1 MIKVYLDWNCITH
14 CKDSLVELKE
24 LLIKRYNNVFICP
37 FSEAHIRDVLTK
49 SNCGSEYYEQDL
61 DLLTQISG
69 GNMLLLKRNTIKLYK
84 VNPREYISKEGDVLD
99 YIQNEFTFPYDTIR
113 QSLKLALN
121 DIDRNRIS
129 KEDAPQNVIPL
140 IDKMVRRDSNVNTD
154 INSILERSNT
164 LGNNTLETKIK
175 QVYYVLDMLG
185 YKSEDKRKS
194 FANIDTDAQHIALAS
209 LCDYLITNDKKMR
222 DKANAIYSHMHCV
235 TKVMDSQAF
244 IDEMPIVVKRCYD
257 LELIPNA
264 MATKGTPTIKED
276 GGAVLKALD
285 YPLWG
290 TFKYCYNAKAL
301 NSKLPEN
308 MAVFLPDNQFMFYD
322 EIRPLAIMTS
332 LLLPESQRK
341 LHIENYIQS
350 YVQSKPIEKIA
361 FIIDAPK
368 YKYNFVL
375 MAIDGFPALQV
386 TCESH
391 S

>member
-1 MIKVYLDWNCITH
+1 M
-14 CKDSLVELKE
+14 ELKE
-24 LLIKRYNNVFICP
+24 LLARYNNYFICP
-37 FSEAHIRDVLTK
+37 FSEAHIRDLLTK
-49 SNCGSEYYEQDL
+49 SDCHSDYYEQDL
-61 DLLTQISG
+61 DLLTQISS
-69 GNMLLLKRNTIKLYK
+69 GNMLLLKGNEIKLYK